1 MKQLNESFFKVIC
14 LSFSALILILF
25 LLTTIDVAAERDNR
39 GRLAREVQELADENE
54 RLNARVEEQLS
65 LEAIER
71 YAREKL
77 GMLPGSTGQIVYLD
91 LLN

>member
-14 LSFSALILILF
+14 LSFSALLLVLF
-25 LLTTIDVAAERDNR
+25 LLTTIDVATERDYR
-39 GRLAREVQELADENE
+39 GRLAREVRELTEENE
-54 RLNARVEEQLS
+54 RLSIRVEEQLS

-77 GMLPGSTGQIVYLD
+77 GMKPASAGQIVYLD
-91 LLN
+91 VSD